1 MTMRTEKGWL
11 WGVSAVIR
19 RPCGHLEDPA
29 IPGNPRLENGR
40 DGEIR
45 TLDLLLPKQALYQA
59 KLRPDF
65 RLKGGHETP
74 KPGA

>member
-1 MTMRTEKGWL
+1 MTGTVKMPSVAKKLWRT
-11 WGVSAVIR
+11 IR
-19 RPCGHLEDPA
+19 HLRVTTATD
-29 IPGNPRLENGR
+29 GR

-65 RLKGGHETP
+65 RLKSGQQTA
-74 KPGA
+74 KPGT